1 MAQQSIEN
9 FWNVCEE
16 QLKLYTNEFN
26 KLMSPKGFKVEYK
39 ILERTPIGIIYSL
52 IMNYQQFTL
61 SRGDVLLS
69 SMHVPEEIIT
79 NIKTLLSEIQD

>member
-9 FWNVCEE
+9 FWNICEE

-26 KLMSPKGFKVEYK
+26 GTMSPKGFKVEYK
-39 ILERTPIGIIYSL
+39 ILDKNPIGIIYSL

-61 SRGDVLLS
+61 SQGDVLLS
-69 SMHVPEEIIT
+69 SMDAPEEIIT
-79 NIKTLLSEIQD
+79 NIKHLLRKIQH